1 MSETN
6 LNAANQVLGLVGST
20 TPNCL
25 PASSILITL
34 DGSPS
39 EAVLGAPEDVE
50 EAVEVVEAPEDEAE
64 DDVSEELFE
73 HVLLASSESCF
84 GSWALSSACVFVS
97 SVGFVF
103 FSLSLSLFVTGL
115 SSKDFSVAL
124 GDSSFKSHILV
135 LFI

>member
-20 TPNCL
+20 TSNCL
-25 PASSILITL
+25 PESSILMTL

-39 EAVLGAPEDVE
+39 EASLGPPEDVDVE
-50 EAVEVVEAPEDEAE
+50 EEVVEASEDEAE

-84 GSWALSSACVFVS
+84 GSWALSSARAFVS

-103 FSLSLSLFVTGL
+103 FSLSLSLSATGL
-115 SSKDFSVAL
+115 SSRGFSVA
-124 GDSSFKSHILV
+124 
-135 LFI
+135 